1 MIGGGFGWPS
11 GDWGDS
17 YEEGMRKLGIDID
30 ATYEDEELDDWDEG
44 EESESDE
51 GDEE

>member
-1 MIGGGFGWPS
+1 MSNLWPS

-17 YEEGMRKLGIDID
+17 YEEGMRKLGIEFDD
-30 ATYEDEELDDWDEG
+30 DEEL
-44 EESESDE
+44 EEDAELNENE